1 VLALSLISNLP
12 HTVRSGHRFDFLSA
26 VLNALM
32 LGLLVGLL
40 DGFGHGQN
48 QGQMIAEGLGCLAAG
63 VVFVRR
69 MLRHPAPM
77 LPVDLFRRPIFALSV
92 ATSVASFIAQT
103 GAYVAIPFLLES
115 VGGLSDTKTGLLMT
129 PWPVTVALIAPLA
142 GRLSDRYSAGALG
155 SIGLSVMTAG
165 LLSIGF
171 MPAHAAWWDIAWRM
185 ALSGAGFAL
194 FQSPNNRLVL
204 GSVPR
209 ERSGAGSGMISTA
222 RLTGQSLGAALVASC
237 FHMTEAGGVEQG
249 AMVAVFAGAG
259 FAGVAA
265 VLSALRLSRRA
276 PAG

>member
-1 VLALSLISNLP
+1 
-12 HTVRSGHRFDFLSA
+12 
-26 VLNALM
+26 
-32 LGLLVGLL
+32 
-40 DGFGHGQN
+40 
-48 QGQMIAEGLGCLAAG
+48 
-63 VVFVRR
+63 
-69 MLRHPAPM
+69 
-77 LPVDLFRRPIFALSV
+77 
-92 ATSVASFIAQT
+92 
-103 GAYVAIPFLLES
+103 
-115 VGGLSDTKTGLLMT
+115 MT